1 MATRILS
8 SIRNLFGRRR
18 VEEALSEELQSSV
31 ELLTEEKSEGRSEL
45 EARRQA
51 LLELGEVRAARPGRF
66 LEDFARDLRFA
77 FRTLAKSPGFTTVTV
92 ITIALGIGANT
103 AIFAIVNSVL
113 LRPLPGPNAGAI
125 VLISNLYPK
134 AGVVYQTESSVP
146 DYYDRLSKV
155 TAIGGAGDVPAGRP
169 GPGS

>member
-1 MATRILS
+1 MATRLLS

-31 ELLTEEKSEGRSEL
+31 ELLTEEKSKEGRSEL

-51 LLELGEVRAARPGRF
+51 LLELGEVRAARAGRF

-113 LRPLPGPNAGAI
+113 LRPLPGPNAGYRAD
-125 VLISNLYPK
+125 VEP
-134 AGVVYQTESSVP
+134 
-146 DYYDRLSKV
+146 LSKSWCCLPDGEQR
-155 TAIGGAGDVPAGRP
+155 ARLLRPPEQSHSIGGAGDVPASRP